1 MMAVVTRDTLGNC
14 AVLTLNRPDT
24 LNAITS
30 EMLNL
35 LESHLDEI
43 EQDESRAVILT
54 GTGRGF
60 CPGSDLKEPPEDPKM
75 RIKHAHEVVLRLAE
89 FPKITVAAIN
99 GLALG
104 GGLEMAL
111 SCTFRVA
118 AKEAKLGLPEIKIGL
133 MPAYGGTVLLPR
145 LVGEQRALQM
155 MLSGEPVAGDEALKI
170 GLVNAVC
177 DTPAEVAQSAHDFV
191 QQFTRHSLVPQR
203 AIRQVLRQSTDL
215 PLREALA
222 HESEI
227 NLPAGFDS
235 SGRPMGIQFIGPMGE
250 DRKVLEFAMAYEA
263 ATDYLD
269 KRPALRETL

>member
-1 MMAVVTRDTLGNC
+1 MSVVTRDTLGNC

-30 EMLNL
+30 EMLDL

-75 RIKHAHEVVLRLAE
+75 RIRHAHDVVLRLAE

-104 GGLEMAL
+104 GGLELAL
-111 SCTFRVA
+111 GCTFRVA

-145 LVGEQRALQM
+145 LVGEQCALQM
-155 MLSGEPVAGDEALKI
+155 MLSGEPVAGDQALEM

-203 AIRQVLRQSTDL
+203 AIRQVLREGTDL
-215 PLREALA
+215 SLREALA

-227 NLPAGFDS
+227 MDTVSASEDCIEGVMS
-235 SGRPMGIQFIGPMGE
+235 FIEKREPSWK
-250 DRKVLEFAMAYEA
+250 DR
-263 ATDYLD
+263 
-269 KRPALRETL
+269 